1 MRGVRIPYR
10 EDLPGEVWKDVPGY
24 DGEYQVSNFGRVR
37 SYKTVGVSK
46 KKFCWLRT
54 PQISDDGYFMVMLTM
69 KGRKSKLVRVHQLV
83 ASAFLGPCPAG
94 MIVSH
99 IDESRT
105 NNVVWNLKYAT
116 QKENMN
122 MPLARERKSV
132 ALRVRRSRNGISH
145 EKFDLKRF
153 RFEQRIRQREIMD
166 VLGCVQSFVSQIEH
180 GDRPMP
186 NGTIA
191 KLRERYGDVID
202 RYLY

>member
-1 MRGVRIPYR
+1 MRGVRVPYR

-37 SYKTVGVSK
+37 SYKTVGLSK
-46 KKFCWLRT
+46 KKYYWLRT
-54 PQISDDGYFMVMLTM
+54 PQITDKGYFVVALTM
-69 KGRKSKLVRVHQLV
+69 KGRKTKMAQVHQLV

-132 ALRVRRSRNGISH
+132 ALKGISRGGISH
-145 EKFDLKRF
+145 DRFNLKRF
-153 RFEQRIRQREIMD
+153 RYEQRIRQREIMD
-166 VLGCVQSFVSQIEH
+166 VLGCVQSFVSQLENEK
-180 GDRPMP
+180 RPLP
-186 NGTIA
+186 DGTIA
-191 KLRERYGDVID
+191 KLRERYGDVVD
-202 RYLY
+202 GYLY